1 MSDIIIDEEAVARIT
16 DIIYEE
22 LRLLKRVL
30 TTYLE
35 ILGKLSGYVIKNGL
49 ASAELLLY
57 LKKAIRLQRLLNGMP
72 ELIKSMSGEYISE
85 IRQIDKVNI

>member
-1 MSDIIIDEEAVARIT
+1 MSDIIIDEEAVAGIT

-22 LRLLKRVL
+22 LRLLERVL
-30 TTYLE
+30 AAYLE

-57 LKKAIRLQRLLNGMP
+57 LKKAVRLQRLLKGMP
-72 ELIKSMSGEYISE
+72 ELIKSISGDYISE

>member
-1 MSDIIIDEEAVARIT
+1 MSEIIIDEEAVAGIT

-22 LRLLKRVL
+22 LRLLERAL
-30 TTYLE
+30 DTYLE
-35 ILGKLSGYVIKNGL
+35 ILGKLSGCVIKNGL

-57 LKKAIRLQRLLNGMP
+57 LKKAVRLQRLLKWMP
-72 ELIKSMSGEYISE
+72 ELIKSISGEYISE